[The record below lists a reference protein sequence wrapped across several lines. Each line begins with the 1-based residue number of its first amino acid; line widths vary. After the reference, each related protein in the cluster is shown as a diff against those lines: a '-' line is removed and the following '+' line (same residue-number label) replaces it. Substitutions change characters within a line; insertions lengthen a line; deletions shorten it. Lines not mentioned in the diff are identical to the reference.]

1 MRLALLSAAS
11 LAAAALLAGC
21 GGSGSSTTTTKQP
34 FDAKAN
40 GAYEKAYEDCGSV
53 AISDLAS
60 RYHVKP
66 NRDKVALGVAKY
78 WAGRYGG
85 GSNVEEAAKEGCYDG
100 YKAAG
105 H

>member
-1 MRLALLSAAS
+1 MRIAVLATAS
-11 LAAAALLAGC
+11 VAAAALLAGC
-21 GGSGSSTTTTKQP
+21 GGGTSSTTTTKQP
-34 FDAKAN
+34 FDKNAN

-53 AISDLAS
+53 QISDLAN

-66 NRDKVALGVAKY
+66 NRDKVATAVGLY

-85 GSNVEEAAKEGCYDG
+85 GSTVEAAAKEGCYDG